1 MCVRTY
7 HVRNNYV
14 TYIVAMRPYYYFI
27 RLLCVAAMRGSAM
40 RKMKVSESGL
50 QLQLYTTLYDSNA
63 AAPSNP
69 RYRDS

>member
-1 MCVRTY
+1 
-7 HVRNNYV
+7 
-14 TYIVAMRPYYYFI
+14 
-27 RLLCVAAMRGSAM
+27 M

-63 AAPSNP
+63 AAHSNP